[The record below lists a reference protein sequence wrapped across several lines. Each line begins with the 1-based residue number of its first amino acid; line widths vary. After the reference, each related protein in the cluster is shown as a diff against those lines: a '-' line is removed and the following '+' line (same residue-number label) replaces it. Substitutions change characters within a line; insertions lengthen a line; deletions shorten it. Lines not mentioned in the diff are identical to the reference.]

1 MPEFEYN
8 FSSLFIV
15 LGLFSY
21 NIITSNYEYIRC
33 IIDQILL
40 LNSISMIFIINI
52 IGIYLFLKNLHFEI
66 NFKIYYKPL
75 EI

>member
-8 FSSLFIV
+8 FSSLYIV

-21 NIITSNYEYIRC
+21 NIIISNYEYIRF
-33 IIDQILL
+33 IINQILL
-40 LNSISMIFIINI
+40 LNSISIVFVINI
-52 IGIYLFLKNLHFEI
+52 IGIYLFLRNLHFEI
-66 NFKIYYKPL
+66 YFKIYYKPL